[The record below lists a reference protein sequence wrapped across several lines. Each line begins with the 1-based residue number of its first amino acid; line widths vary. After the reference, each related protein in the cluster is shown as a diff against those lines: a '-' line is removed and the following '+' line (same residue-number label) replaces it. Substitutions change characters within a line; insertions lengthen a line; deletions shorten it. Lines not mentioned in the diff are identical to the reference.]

1 MTKVLHYDKVATMNW
16 KTPENKQLVEAVLAL
31 RNPGEAESFLR
42 DLMTEAEI
50 NEFANRLRAASML
63 SEKISYSRI
72 QKKTGLSA
80 TTIARVSKWLQ
91 GKEGGYKLILNRTHH
106 HATVSR
112 ERGLR

>member
-1 MTKVLHYDKVATMNW
+1 MNW
-16 KTPENKQLVEAVLAL
+16 KTSENKKLVEAVLAL
-31 RNPGEAESFLR
+31 RNPREAERFLR

-50 NEFANRLRAASML
+50 NEFANRLRVASML
-63 SEKISYSRI
+63 SEKVPYSRI
-72 QKKTGLSA
+72 EKETGLSA